1 MLQLMRYKGYYISLT
16 RLLSNQND
24 IMMEIKPKV
33 NINLVQD
40 ILPSEMTVTSY
51 VCLPKSKV

>member
-16 RLLSNQND
+16 RLLSKND
-24 IMMEIKPKV
+24 IMMEIKAKV
-33 NINLVQD
+33 NLNLVQD

-51 VCLPKSKV
+51 VCLLKSKV